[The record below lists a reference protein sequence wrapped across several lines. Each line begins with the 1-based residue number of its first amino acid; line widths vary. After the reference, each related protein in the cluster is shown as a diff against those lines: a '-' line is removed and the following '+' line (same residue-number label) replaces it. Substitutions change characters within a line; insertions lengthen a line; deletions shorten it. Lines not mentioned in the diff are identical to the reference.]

1 MARVTVQH
9 GVGTEVAREYATVGD
24 IMKDGRLETYLGADF
39 AAIVPYVNNQAV
51 DNSDKLEEGD
61 VVDLRPKTHKKG

>member
-9 GVGTEVAREYATVGD
+9 GVGTEVAKEYAKVGD
-24 IMKDGRLETYLGADF
+24 VMADKRLETYLGADF
-39 AAIVPYVNNQAV
+39 AAVTPYINNQAA

-61 VVDLRPKTHKKG
+61 VIDLRAKSHKKG